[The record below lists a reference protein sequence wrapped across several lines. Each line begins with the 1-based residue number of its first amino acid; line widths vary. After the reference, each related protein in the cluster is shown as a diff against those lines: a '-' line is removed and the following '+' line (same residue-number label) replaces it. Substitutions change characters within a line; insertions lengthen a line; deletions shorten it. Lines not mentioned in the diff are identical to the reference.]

1 MGKKK
6 AGEKKE
12 LPFVSIC
19 TPTFNR
25 RPFWEYT
32 IKCFMHQNYP
42 KDKMEWI
49 IIDDGTDKIKDLVEG
64 IPQVKYYE
72 YDEKM
77 PLGKKRN
84 IMHDK
89 SKGDII
95 VYMDDDDYYPP
106 ERVSHAVNMLMTH
119 PSALC
124 AGASEIY
131 IWFKHIQKMFQFGP
145 YGPNHAT
152 AGTFAFKRELLKDHR
167 YEDHAALAEEKAFL
181 KNYSVPFVQLEPKK
195 TILVFSHIHNTFDK
209 KKLLEQGENDYQK
222 TSPRTVDE
230 FVKDI
235 DMRQFYMEKID
246 GLLQNYQPGDPSNK
260 PDVLKQIKE
269 IEEER
274 KSMSAQQNGGQGQ
287 IVLNQNGQQIVLNN
301 DQIVQIIQKQ
311 QEQLQHFAKMLE
323 DKDKIISGLES
334 QLEVYKIMNEK
345 NNSIIQLLQKT
356 N

>member
-6 AGEKKE
+6 SGNKKE

-32 IKCFMHQNYP
+32 IKCFNHQDYP

-49 IIDDGTDKIKDLVEG
+49 IIDDGTDKIKDLVCD
-64 IPQVKYYE
+64 ISQVKYFE
-72 YDEKM
+72 YDVKM

-84 IMHDK
+84 LMHLK

-106 ERVSHAVNMLMTH
+106 ERVSHAVNMLLTH
-119 PSALC
+119 PNALC

-131 IWFKHIQKMFQFGP
+131 IWFKHIQKMYQFGP

-152 AGTFAFKRELLKDHR
+152 AGTFAFRREMLRDHK
-167 YEDHAALAEEKAFL
+167 YEEHAALAEEKAFL

-209 KKLLEQGENDYQK
+209 KKLLEHGENNYQK
-222 TSPRTVDE
+222 TSSRTVDE
-230 FVKDI
+230 FIKDEA
-235 DMRQFYMEKID
+235 MKEFYMEKID
-246 GLLQNYQPGDPSNK
+246 SLLKGYKPGDPSNK
-260 PDVLKQIKE
+260 PDVLKQMIE
-269 IEEER
+269 IDEER
-274 KSMSAQQNGGQGQ
+274 KKMMEQNNGSGQGQ
-287 IVLNQNGQQIVLNN
+287 IILNQDGKEIALTNQ
-301 DQIVQIIQKQ
+301 QIVQIIQQQ
-311 QEQLQHFAKMLE
+311 QEQLQKFEKILQE
-323 DKDKIISGLES
+323 KDSLINNLIRELNN
-334 QLEVYKIMNEK
+334 YKILN
-345 NNSIIQLLQKT
+345 
-356 N
+356 

>member
-6 AGEKKE
+6 SGHKKE

-32 IKCFMHQNYP
+32 IKCFDHQDYP

-49 IIDDGTDKIKDLVEG
+49 IIDDGTDKIKDLVCD
-64 IPQVKYYE
+64 ISQVKYFE
-72 YDEKM
+72 YDKKM

-84 IMHDK
+84 LMHEK
-89 SKGDII
+89 SRGDII

-106 ERVSHAVNMLMTH
+106 ERVSHAVNMLLTH
-119 PSALC
+119 PNALC

-131 IWFKHIQKMFQFGP
+131 IWFKHIQKMYQFGP

-152 AGTFAFKRELLKDHR
+152 AGTFAFKREMLKDHK
-167 YEDHAALAEEKAFL
+167 YEEHAALAEEKAFL

-209 KKLLEQGENDYQK
+209 KILLEHGENNFQK

-230 FVKDI
+230 FIKDNN
-235 DMRQFYMEKID
+235 MKEFYMNTID
-246 GLLQNYQPGDPSNK
+246 TLLQDYQPGHPSNK
-260 PDVLKQIKE
+260 PDVLEQMIEIEQERQKILQQHNASQQGNIVINQDGKE
-269 IEEER
+269 I
-274 KSMSAQQNGGQGQ
+274 
-287 IVLNQNGQQIVLNN
+287 ILNN
-301 DQIVQIIQKQ
+301 HQIVQIIQNQ
-311 QEQLQHFAKMLE
+311 QEQLVKF
-323 DKDKIISGLES
+323 DKILQEKDNLIKSLINE
-334 QLEVYKIMNEK
+334 LNNYKKFE
-345 NNSIIQLLQKT
+345 
-356 N
+356 

>member
-6 AGEKKE
+6 SGNKKE

-25 RPFWEYT
+25 RPFWEYA
-32 IKCFMHQNYP
+32 IKCFNHQDYP

-49 IIDDGTDKIKDLVEG
+49 IIDDGTDKIKDLVCN
-64 IPQVKYYE
+64 ISQVKYFE

-84 IMHDK
+84 LMHEK
-89 SKGDII
+89 SIGDII

-106 ERVSHAVNMLMTH
+106 ERVSHAVNMLLTH
-119 PSALC
+119 PNALC

-152 AGTFAFKRELLKDHR
+152 AGTFAFRREMLRDHK
-167 YEDHAALAEEKAFL
+167 YEEHAALAEEKAFL

-209 KKLLEQGENDYQK
+209 KKLLEHGENNFQK
-222 TSPRTVDE
+222 TSSRTVDE
-230 FVKDI
+230 FIKDK
-235 DMRQFYMEKID
+235 DMKEFYMEKID
-246 GLLQNYQPGDPSNK
+246 NLLQNYEPGDPSNK
-260 PDVLKQIKE
+260 PDVLKQMVE
-269 IEEER
+269 IDEER
-274 KSMSAQQNGGQGQ
+274 KKMMHQNNGQGQ
-287 IVLNQNGQQIVLNN
+287 IILNQDGKEIALTNQ
-301 DQIVQIIQKQ
+301 QIVQIIQSQ
-311 QEQLQHFAKMLE
+311 QEQLQNFEKILFE
-323 DKDKIISGLES
+323 KDTLIKHLITELHN
-334 QLEVYKIMNEK
+334 YKK
-345 NNSIIQLLQKT
+345 
-356 N
+356 